1 MKTIEIHGES
11 PEIIA
16 SLFRQDGDS
25 LAFGLT
31 ATSIH
36 PRRIDELANA
46 MTRFRDY
53 VMEGFVLY
61 DVQASATDQGVSLS
75 YTPVDGPR
83 SVYVDSQIA
92 FHIRNAG
99 LSANSVV

>member
-11 PEIIA
+11 PEIID

-25 LAFGLT
+25 LTFGLT

-36 PRRIDELANA
+36 PRRIDELSNVI
-46 MTRFRDY
+46 TRFRDY

-61 DVQASATDQGVSLS
+61 DVQVSATDQGVLLS
-75 YTPVDGPR
+75 YAPVEGPR
-83 SVYVDSQIA
+83 SVYVDSQID

-99 LSANSVV
+99 LSVKSKV